1 MIVIVC
7 LWLSRH
13 TTSDV
18 IKFVIMW
25 YYCVDISDG
34 VKFVIMWYHC
44 VDTSDGIKF
53 VIMWYYRV
61 DISDGV
67 KFVIMWY
74 YRVDISDGV
83 KFVIMWYYCVVIS
96 DGGEGTSCVTAGVG
110 VPSAA
115 DTDNSGS
122 TDDDIIARW
131 TRITNII
138 AGKFIPNTVAAA
150 FNLPIGLNCHTGA
163 MVVFDKLRLNQV
175 FKCKIIGSANFVNT
189 TRECSMV
196 LHSVA
201 CVTVCVSV
209 MF

>member
-74 YRVDISDGV
+74 Y
-83 KFVIMWYYCVVIS
+83 CVVIS
-96 DGGEGTSCVTAGVG
+96 DGGEDTSCVTAGVG
-110 VPSAA
+110 VLSAA

-131 TRITNII
+131 TRIANII
-138 AGKFIPNTVAAA
+138 AGKFIPNTVTAA
-150 FNLPIGLNCHTGA
+150 FN
-163 MVVFDKLRLNQV
+163 VKLLYRPKLSYRCN
-175 FKCKIIGSANFVNT
+175 GSVW
-189 TRECSMV
+189 
-196 LHSVA
+196 
-201 CVTVCVSV
+201 
-209 MF
+209 